1 MVCAIHQPNYLP
13 YPGFF
18 DKILKSDVFIIY
30 DTAQFRKNNFQNRN
44 RVCSP
49 DGWKWLTV
57 PVKHSFGQMIKE
69 VEIENPL
76 KALKSNWMKIQT
88 LYGKAPFFKQHSGT
102 LGNIYGKDY
111 SNLAELNYD
120 LITAICS
127 ILDLNPKFIRSSSFG
142 ETESKRTEALI
153 EMCKKV
159 GADSYISGKSGKNYL
174 DTDLFEKSGINV
186 IYQNFVH
193 PVYKQFNNS
202 VFQPEMSIIDL
213 IFNCGSSSLKLLS
226 STEKPDVK

>member
-1 MVCAIHQPNYLP
+1 MICAIHQPNYLP

-49 DGWKWLTV
+49 DGWQWLTV

-69 VEIENPL
+69 VEIENPV
-76 KALKSNWMKIQT
+76 KALKSNWMKLQT
-88 LYGKAPFFKQHSGT
+88 LYGKAPYFKQYRST
-102 LGNIYGKDY
+102 FEAIYS
-111 SNLAELNYD
+111 SNYGELAKLNYD

-127 ILDLNPKFIRSSSFG
+127 ILDLNPKFIKSSALG
-142 ETESKRTEALI
+142 ETETKRTEALI

-159 GADSYISGKSGKNYL
+159 GADAYISGKSGKNYL
-174 DTDLFEKSGINV
+174 DIDLFKKSGIN
-186 IYQNFVH
+186 ITFQNFEQ
-193 PVYKQFNNS
+193 PVYKQFNNN

-213 IFNCGSSSLKLLS
+213 IFNCGSSSIKFLS
-226 STEKPDVK
+226 STK